1 MTLKELSR
9 RFNTE
14 AKCKKYLHQLR
25 WPSGVVT
32 CVRCKSSN
40 VRFNEGEDRYACN
53 HCKARFR
60 VTTDTIFE
68 RSPYPLDDWFRAIF
82 LILNAKQGYSA
93 KQLERNLGCTYK
105 TAWYMA
111 MRIRCAM
118 IDPDITL
125 QDVVEMD
132 ETYVGGK
139 PRKRKALNDSVVD
152 VATLY
157 KKRGRGTNKTAVVG
171 IVQRKG
177 KVVLEVA
184 ERLTSRYLLAM
195 LKRHV
200 VINDQTIVM
209 TDDFSSYKKFDEYVT
224 RQVIKHSQKQYS
236 DGDVHTN
243 TIEGFWTIVKNSIR
257 GEYRVISRKYL
268 PFYLVQAQY
277 IYNRQHVKANHF
289 EDFMKTAV
297 IVDKDDYMMAYKPI
311 ADVKKLVYPIRRG
324 RKKKRDVA

>member
-1 MTLKELSR
+1 MTLRELNR

-25 WPSGVVT
+25 WPDGVVT
-32 CVRCKSSN
+32 CVKCDSDK

-53 HCKARFR
+53 NCKKRFR

-68 RSPYPLDDWFRAIF
+68 RSPYPLDDWFRAIV
-82 LILNAKQGYSA
+82 LILNSKQGFSA

-125 QDVVEMD
+125 QKVVEMD

-152 VATLY
+152 IATLSR
-157 KKRGRGTNKTAVVG
+157 KRGRGTAKAAVVG
-171 IVQRKG
+171 IVERKG
-177 KVVLEVA
+177 KVVIEVA

-200 VINDQTIVM
+200 VINDDTVVM

-224 RQVIKHSQKQYS
+224 RQVINHSQKVYS
-236 DGDVHTN
+236 DGDIHTN

-277 IYNRQHVKANHF
+277 IYNRQDNKQDHF
-289 EDFMKTAV
+289 TEFMKTAV
-297 IVDKDDYMMAYKPI
+297 IVDKDDYMMAYKPVGE
-311 ADVKKLVYPIRRG
+311 VKKLVYPIRRG
-324 RKKKRDVA
+324 RPKKSELV